1 MTERWLVV
9 PRFDFYEVSTEG
21 RVRSSRG
28 WGGKRLPY
36 PRLMKQ
42 CLNRDGYPV
51 VGLTNDDGLAQLRVN
66 CLVAAAFIGPR
77 PDGAH
82 VAHANGIRSDNR
94 LSNLRY
100 ATPVENEADKVLHGT
115 KLLRA
120 SHPQAIL
127 CDEVVDAIRT
137 EYAGGATQVALAK
150 KYGTHQTNV
159 SLIVRNKA
167 WKAIA

>member
-1 MTERWLVV
+1 MTE
-9 PRFDFYEVSTEG
+9 
-21 RVRSSRG
+21 
-28 WGGKRLPY
+28 
-36 PRLMKQ
+36 
-42 CLNRDGYPV
+42 
-51 VGLTNDDGLAQLRVN
+51 
-66 CLVAAAFIGPR
+66 
-77 PDGAH
+77 
-82 VAHANGIRSDNR
+82 
-94 LSNLRY
+94 
-100 ATPVENEADKVLHGT
+100 
-115 KLLRA
+115 